1 MHDLKHLELKT
12 LYALNAERPLQVGET
27 VVVFNKWHKGS
38 TFKIT
43 KNWEEWSGC
52 DCWWWVRCDVTHCSA
67 PLDSIMEEMK
77 DTEEDFQPV
86 LYIIMRMDI
95 DQMNPGK
102 AIAQGAH
109 AQSKV
114 SEFFHVQRELNDRSQ
129 GTDRYTDWSNEGEDF
144 GTTIVLEA
152 TADEIDELL
161 RSAGDKIA
169 EYCFQ
174 EVYDETY
181 PYTNHY
187 GDTYTKGIVTCW
199 AFFAHDKRGRELM
212 SNFKL
217 HR

>member
-1 MHDLKHLELKT
+1 MHDLKT
-12 LYALNAERPLQVGET
+12 LYELNAEHPLQVGET
-27 VVVFNKWHKGS
+27 VLVFNKYHNGS
-38 TFKIT
+38 EYVIEE
-43 KNWEEWSGC
+43 NWEAWCGS

-67 PLDSIMEEMK
+67 PLNSIMEAKGLVK
-77 DTEEDFQPV
+77 DFRPV

-114 SEFFHVQRELNDRSQ
+114 SEFFHVQRELNDHSQ
-129 GTDRYTDWSNEGEDF
+129 GTDRYMDWSNEGEDF
-144 GTTIVLEA
+144 GTTVVLEA

-187 GDTYTKGIVTCW
+187 GDAYTKGVVTCW